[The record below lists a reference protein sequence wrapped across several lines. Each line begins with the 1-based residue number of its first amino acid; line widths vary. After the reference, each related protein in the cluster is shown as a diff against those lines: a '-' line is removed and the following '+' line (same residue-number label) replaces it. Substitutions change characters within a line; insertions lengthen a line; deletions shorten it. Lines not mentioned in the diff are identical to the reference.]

1 MALHSF
7 SYCSLPFIIIFFFFF
22 CFFFFHG
29 EGAFSPSPE
38 EVGICEAVVRPYGYK
53 CQEFEVTTEDGYI
66 LGMQRIPVGRNGVIG
81 GARQPVLLQ
90 HGVLMDGMTWLLN
103 SPEQSLAFVL
113 ADNGFDVWIG
123 NIRGTRSSYRHV
135 SLTPSDRAYW
145 AWSWDELVVNDL
157 PAMVD
162 LVSKQTKQKLH
173 YVGHSLGTLI
183 ALASFSEGRLVD
195 KLRSAA
201 LLCPIAY
208 LDHMKTKLGIL
219 AAKLFVGEILS
230 NLLGLAEFNPKGV
243 EASKWLNRLCS
254 YPDVNCYDLLTA
266 FTGNNCCLNG
276 STVQLFLEYEPQ
288 PTSTKNMVHLAQ
300 TFRNGVLTKYN
311 YGANNIQRYGQS
323 TPPVYNLSNIPNS
336 LPLYLSYGGRDS
348 LSDTEDVEH
357 LLHDLKLHDT
367 DQLVLHYVQ
376 NYAHVD
382 FIMGVSAKQVVYDS
396 MMAFFRQ
403 L

>member
-7 SYCSLPFIIIFFFFF
+7 SYYSQLPFIIII
-22 CFFFFHG
+22 FFFFHG
-29 EGAFSPSPE
+29 EGGFSPSPE

-123 NIRGTRSSYRHV
+123 NIRGTRSSNRHV

-145 AWSWDELVVNDL
+145 AWSWDELVENDF

-162 LVSKQTKQKLH
+162 LVAKQTKQKLH

-219 AAKLFVGEILS
+219 AARLFVGEILS
-230 NLLGLAEFNPKGV
+230 NLLGLAEFNPKGL
-243 EASKWLNRLCS
+243 EASKYLKILCS

-266 FTGNNCCLNG
+266 FT
-276 STVQLFLEYEPQ
+276 
-288 PTSTKNMVHLAQ
+288 A
-300 TFRNGVLTKYN
+300 FRDGALTKYN
-311 YGANNIQRYGQS
+311 YGVNNIQRYGQS

-357 LLHDLKLHDT
+357 LLQDLKLHET

-376 NYAHVD
+376 NFAHAD

-403 L
+403 I